1 MQRTRLDFGLDTQC
15 RTIIL
20 MLPLLKLF
28 KKSKSNSFFGA
39 TFNSGSINLV
49 LFKDGYP
56 LHYAQAHLTSGVVL
70 DGRVVDREHFTQS
83 LNVCVE
89 RLLSQLPEENPK
101 EIFFGVGGNN
111 CVGNTTTARQKLD
124 PQNKI
129 SRNILMGIYKEIGQ
143 SGMNEALEEI
153 YQNAGNRDAQPENI
167 LNETTSIRLD
177 GQVVYNPVGQSGELL
192 EIQVF
197 NAYCVPTYID
207 ALEDVARGLKM
218 ELGGVFPLSY
228 LLFKKLKGK
237 LGANYDATNLS
248 IHSDFTDVSVVFG
261 GNLVKN
267 KTLPLGTTS
276 LEKDLDFWMDG
287 LELAFL
293 EFSGVKTFASNVY
306 VCGSGLE
313 RTDFWEMLE
322 WREWEEKIPFKTK
335 PTFTKLDTGFVDL
348 PQEYKGD
355 LLMCGLLSICKEL
368 V

>member
-1 MQRTRLDFGLDTQC
+1 
-15 RTIIL
+15 
-20 MLPLLKLF
+20 MLPLLNFF
-28 KKSKSNSFFGA
+28 KKHKSDAFFGV
-39 TFNSGSINLV
+39 TFNSSSINLV

-56 LHYAQAHLTSGVVL
+56 IHYVQENLTSGVVL
-70 DGRVVDREHFTQS
+70 DGRVVDKEHFVQS

-89 RLLSQLPEENPK
+89 RILSQLPEENPK

-124 PQNKI
+124 PQEKI
-129 SRNILMGIYKEIGQ
+129 GKNILVGVYKEIEQNGLD
-143 SGMNEALEEI
+143 GALEET
-153 YQNAGNRDAQPENI
+153 YQTTGNRDAQLETI
-167 LNETTSIRLD
+167 LNETTSIKLD
-177 GQVVYNPVGQSGELL
+177 NQVVYNPLGQSGELL

-207 ALEDVARGLKM
+207 ALEDIARGLKM
-218 ELGGVFPLSY
+218 GLGGVFPLSY
-228 LLFKKLKGK
+228 LLFKKLKSK
-237 LGANYDATNLS
+237 LGANYDATHLS
-248 IHSDFTDVSVVFG
+248 IHSDFTDISVVFG
-261 GNLVKN
+261 GNLAKN

-287 LELAFL
+287 LELTFL
-293 EFSGVKTFASNVY
+293 EFSGVKTFANNVY

-335 PTFTKLDTGFVDL
+335 PIFTKLDAGFVDL

-355 LLMCGLLSICKEL
+355 LLISGLLGICKEL